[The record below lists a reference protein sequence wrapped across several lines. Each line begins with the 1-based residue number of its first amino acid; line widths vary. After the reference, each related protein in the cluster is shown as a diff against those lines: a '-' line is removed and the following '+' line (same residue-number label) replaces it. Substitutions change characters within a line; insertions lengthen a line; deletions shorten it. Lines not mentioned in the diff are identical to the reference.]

1 VQALERN
8 LHLFN
13 DFESLKTILEKN
25 KTRLQHNVDL
35 LMENVFLKK
44 CFDIIHA
51 SEPNLKRALL
61 NITPNFRYQIF
72 KQEVQKYK
80 EESRQLNYC
89 RLPRL

>member
-1 VQALERN
+1 LERN

-35 LMENVFLKK
+35 LMENVFLRK

-61 NITPNFRYQIF
+61 KITPNFRYQIF

-80 EESRQLNYC
+80 EESSQLNYV